1 MLLKNY
7 KKRKIK
13 NMYLIYLN
21 ESKLLYSIIRLK
33 TIQGVKKR
41 LSNYVKP
48 LNYKKE
54 IDTYHIYYINESEI
68 FTDNERYITSMKA

>member
-1 MLLKNY
+1 
-7 KKRKIK
+7 
-13 NMYLIYLN
+13 MYLIYLN
-21 ESKLLYSIIRLK
+21 ESKLLYNIIRLK

-54 IDTYHIYYINESEI
+54 IDTYHIYYINENEI
-68 FTDNERYITSMKA
+68 FTDNERYITSIKA